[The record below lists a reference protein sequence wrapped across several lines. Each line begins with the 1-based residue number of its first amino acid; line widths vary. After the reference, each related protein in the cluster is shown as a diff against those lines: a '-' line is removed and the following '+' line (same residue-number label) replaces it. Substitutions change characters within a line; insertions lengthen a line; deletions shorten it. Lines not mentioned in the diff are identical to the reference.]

1 VRSLLALVAFFA
13 FAAPCAG
20 SAAGFSV
27 VNGIQII
34 TGNDPVSAAGPR
46 RAKVKT
52 AVHHTAV
59 ASTGPATPLATG
71 ASPLAYTVIRNAL
84 ALLGTPYV
92 WGGSSPGGFDCSGF
106 TQYVFAQAGVRIPRT
121 ADIQFA
127 VGRPIA
133 GYPEPGDLVFFQT
146 YEIGASHV
154 GIYLGNGWFV
164 QEIRPNVHLSS
175 FNSSYF
181 RMRYIGARRL
191 LPS

>member
-1 VRSLLALVAFFA
+1 VRSLLALAAFFVFA
-13 FAAPCAG
+13 LPCAAP
-20 SAAGFSV
+20 AAGISV
-27 VNGIQII
+27 VNGVQII
-34 TGNDPVSAAGPR
+34 TGNDPVAASIPR
-46 RAKVKT
+46 RSAVRAATRHTST
-52 AVHHTAV
+52 AQAAPV
-59 ASTGPATPLATG
+59 AAG
-71 ASPLAYTVIRNAL
+71 ASPLAYSVIKNAL

-106 TQYVFAQAGVRIPRT
+106 TQYVFARSGIRIPRT

-146 YEIGASHV
+146 YEVGASHV

-164 QEIRPNVHLSS
+164 QEIRPNVHLSN
-175 FNSSYF
+175 FNSAYF
-181 RMRYIGARRL
+181 RMRYLGARRL

>member
-1 VRSLLALVAFFA
+1 VRSLPALAAFFV
-13 FAAPCAG
+13 FALPSATP
-20 SAAGFSV
+20 AAGISV
-27 VNGIQII
+27 VNGVQII
-34 TGNDPVSAAGPR
+34 TGNDPVAATIPHRSAV
-46 RAKVKT
+46 RAT
-52 AVHHTAV
+52 TRHTSGAQ
-59 ASTGPATPLATG
+59 AAPLAAG
-71 ASPLAYTVIRNAL
+71 ASPLADAVIKNAL

-92 WGGSSPGGFDCSGF
+92 WGGTSPSGFDCSGF
-106 TQYVFAQAGVRIPRT
+106 TQYVFAQSGVRIPRT

-127 VGRPIA
+127 AGRPIA

-164 QEIRPNVHLSS
+164 QEIRPNVHLSN
-175 FNSSYF
+175 FNASYF